1 MIKIITGH
9 YGSGKTEFSVHFA
22 ISLSKL
28 NKRVA
33 LVDLDIVNPYFRSRE
48 KNMLLNNY
56 GIQVIGSS
64 IGDSNIAADLPAIP
78 AEANF
83 FLESQDYI
91 TILDVGGNAEGARVL
106 SRFSKKIKKQN
117 YDMYIVIN
125 ANRPQTSDLE
135 NVQNMIYNI
144 EAVSGL
150 QVNGLINNTHMLKE
164 TAEKDILKGFDLCQ
178 KVSREMDIPIIY
190 NVIPEYLNSKINH
203 NVIDKIFII
212 DQLYLR
218 PNWL

>member
-9 YGSGKTEFSVHFA
+9 YGSGKTELSVHLA
-22 ISLSKL
+22 ISLSKSY
-28 NKRVA
+28 KRVA
-33 LVDLDIVNPYFRSRE
+33 IVDLDIVNPYFRSRE

-64 IGDSNIAADLPAIP
+64 IGNSNVAADLPAIP
-78 AEANF
+78 AEVNF
-83 FLESQDYI
+83 FLESQDYM
-91 TILDVGGNAEGARVL
+91 TILDVGGNAEGSRVL
-106 SRFSKKIKKQN
+106 ARFSKKIKEQN

-125 ANRPQTSDLE
+125 ANRPQTSNFED
-135 NVQNMIYNI
+135 VQKMIYDI
-144 EAVSGL
+144 ETVSGL
-150 QVNGLINNTHMLKE
+150 KINGLINNTHMLKE
-164 TAEKDILKGFDLCQ
+164 TTEKDILKGLDLCQ
-178 KVSREMDIPIIY
+178 KISLKMNIPIIY